1 METNLGFSIAIEALR
16 YGKKVTKANW
26 NKDEFLW
33 LKPATRIK
41 AEWCKDEELKTLVES
56 NGGEIDACNTICK
69 YLFTDKKEYQVLT
82 GWMPSQK
89 ELFDQDWIVLD

>member
-1 METNLGFSIAIEALR
+1 METNLGFSIALEALR
-16 YGKKVTKANW
+16 YNKKVTKANW
-26 NKDEFLW
+26 HKDEFLW

-41 AEWCKDEELKTLVES
+41 AEWCKDENLKALVEQQ
-56 NGGEIDACNTICK
+56 GGEIDACNTICK
-69 YLFTDKKEYQVLT
+69 YLHVVDEKYQVLT